1 MLDANALV
9 PLFLFLG
16 IVTVFTARA
25 LGLRRLKG
33 WQHDNR

>member
-1 MLDANALV
+1 MWNANTLV

-16 IVTVFTARA
+16 IVTIFTARA

-33 WQHDNR
+33 WPHDR